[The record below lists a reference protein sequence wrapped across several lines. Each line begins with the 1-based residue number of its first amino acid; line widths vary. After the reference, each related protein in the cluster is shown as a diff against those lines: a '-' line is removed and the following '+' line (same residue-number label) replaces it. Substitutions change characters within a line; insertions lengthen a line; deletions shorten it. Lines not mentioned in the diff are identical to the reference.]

1 MHYQFESIVLASAS
15 PRRREILTQM
25 GVAHSL
31 AEHNVDELA
40 RAGEAAVLL
49 VQRLALEKAL
59 SVQALDPRCVLPVL
73 GSDTIV
79 VCDKQ
84 ILGKPLDQA
93 DALRMLTLLSGRTHQ
108 VLSAVAL
115 CCGSRQQVVLSRS
128 DVTFKPLNEQE
139 REHYW
144 ASGEPIGK
152 AGAYAIQ
159 GLGGMFVSALVG
171 SFSGVM
177 GLPVFETAQL
187 LNEFGVRTGMSVR
200 DGT

>member
-1 MHYQFESIVLASAS
+1 MPYQFESIVLASTS
-15 PRRREILTQM
+15 PRRREILSQM

-31 AEHNVDELA
+31 AEHNVDETA
-40 RAGEAAVLL
+40 HVGEAAAAF

-59 SVQALDPRCVLPVL
+59 YVQAANPLCTLPIL

-79 VCDKQ
+79 VCDEQ
-84 ILGKPLDQA
+84 VLGKPLHRV
-93 DALRMLTLLSGRTHQ
+93 DALRMLALLSGRQHQ

-115 CCGSRQQVVLSRS
+115 CCGSQQRVVLSCS
-128 DVTFKPLNEQE
+128 DVTFKSLSECE
-139 REHYW
+139 RERYW

-159 GLGGMFVSALVG
+159 GLGGMFVSALAG

-187 LNEFGVRTGMSVR
+187 LDDFGVRTGMS
-200 DGT
+200 GEGAT